1 MAIGTLFTLLLGAGV
16 VVTVISVVFARQIL
30 HLLNTPADIF
40 DDALSYT
47 LVCCSGVVFAYGY
60 NIVSAIMRGLG
71 DSRHPFIFILIASV
85 INVVL
90 DLLFVACFHWGVFG
104 AGLAT
109 ILGQAFS
116 FLYAVWFLYKHRE
129 ETGFDFMPRSF
140 RIEKQCLKGLLKLG
154 LPLACRF
161 SIVNFSMLFVIAMV
175 ASTGSAALGT
185 FGAGTKLDDVANKMS
200 LGVMMALT
208 GIVAQNYG
216 ARNFSRIRK
225 AVGYTLLLSSGFYA
239 VFAALMWFFP
249 EQLFG
254 IFTKDRDILD
264 LSHTF
269 SHAIMWT
276 FPGLL
281 LLKGSNGFI
290 HGIGHSWLG
299 MVLGIFDGFVLR
311 IGCSWYFGT
320 VLGWGFYGYVLGYG
334 IAPWGSAFP
343 GILYFL
349 FAPWE
354 KRKLAFE

>member
-1 MAIGTLFTLLLGAGV
+1 M
-16 VVTVISVVFARQIL
+16 VFARQIL

-47 LVCCSGVVFAYGY
+47 LVCCWGIVFAYGY

-116 FLYAVWFLYKHRE
+116 FLYAVWFLYNHRE

-216 ARNFSRIRK
+216 ARNFARIRK

-239 VFAALMWFFP
+239 VFAALMWFVP
-249 EQLFG
+249 EQLFS
-254 IFTKDRDILD
+254 IFTSDRDILD